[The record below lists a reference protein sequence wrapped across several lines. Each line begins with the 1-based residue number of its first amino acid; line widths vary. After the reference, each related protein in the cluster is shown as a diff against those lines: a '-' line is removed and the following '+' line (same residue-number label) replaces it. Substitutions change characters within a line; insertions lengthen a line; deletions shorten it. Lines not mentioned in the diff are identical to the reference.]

1 MSNIAVSFEYT
12 KLKKEL
18 SDLVFEYES
27 LKNQICPSLEREYIL
42 NFGLLEYN
50 IYKKDFE
57 IDKIKAKIKLI
68 QKEINH
74 QNQVDIKVI
83 DEKLELKFKDYN
95 KKLKESMDEVS
106 NVLKNKNEFSELS
119 EEDSLKLR
127 KIYKI
132 LVKRLHPDLNKDQ
145 DEFEKTLFMEVTD
158 AFKMGDLKK
167 LETLYAITPDSK
179 FDVDFSTEAD
189 LNRLIIDFKLKIS
202 EIRSKYPYTVMDLLA
217 NDTEI
222 ENYINDLKSLNKDK
236 DEELAYYNNKLNQ
249 KLEEV
254 KDFNKNIN
262 SD

>member
-1 MSNIAVSFEYT
+1 
-12 KLKKEL
+12 
-18 SDLVFEYES
+18 
-27 LKNQICPSLEREYIL
+27 
-42 NFGLLEYN
+42 
-50 IYKKDFE
+50 
-57 IDKIKAKIKLI
+57 
-68 QKEINH
+68 
-74 QNQVDIKVI
+74 
-83 DEKLELKFKDYN
+83 
-95 KKLKESMDEVS
+95 
-106 NVLKNKNEFSELS
+106 
-119 EEDSLKLR
+119 
-127 KIYKI
+127 
-132 LVKRLHPDLNKDQ
+132 
-145 DEFEKTLFMEVTD
+145 MEVTD

-217 NDTEI
+217 SDTEI

-236 DEELAYYNNKLNQ
+236 DEELEYYNNKLNQ

>member
-179 FDVDFSTEAD
+179 FDVDF
-189 LNRLIIDFKLKIS
+189 
-202 EIRSKYPYTVMDLLA
+202 
-217 NDTEI
+217 
-222 ENYINDLKSLNKDK
+222 
-236 DEELAYYNNKLNQ
+236 
-249 KLEEV
+249 
-254 KDFNKNIN
+254 
-262 SD
+262 